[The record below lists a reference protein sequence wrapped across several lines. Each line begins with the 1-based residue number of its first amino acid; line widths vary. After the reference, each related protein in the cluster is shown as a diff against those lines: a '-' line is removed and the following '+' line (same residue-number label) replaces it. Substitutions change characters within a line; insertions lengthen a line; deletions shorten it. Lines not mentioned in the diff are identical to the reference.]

1 LGFIDVHTHITSEAY
16 TSLLTEHGSHIY
28 NLRPDSEGRTVVMR
42 GNIRFMTFTEP
53 MFDPEMRFAPMDEV
67 GVDMQLLSY
76 TCPNIYWAGP
86 DIVEHLTRTMND
98 HLASVCKQ
106 WPDRYRGLASVPLQ
120 NVELAISEMERA
132 VDDLDMVG
140 LIILANVNEK
150 PLDSPEFEPF
160 WAALNERK
168 LPVLL
173 HPTVPPGIDS
183 MGMDQYGLVPSIG
196 FMIDTTLAVSR
207 MVFAGVFERYPD
219 WPMIVSH
226 AGATIPYIA
235 ARLDQCYRNI
245 PDAREHIDRP
255 PTEYLK
261 NLYYDTVTYDDQALQ
276 LAINLAGPERV
287 LYGSDY
293 PHNIGDM
300 QGCADRVDSLSIA
313 ESDRELIRSGNARR
327 IFRLQ

>member
-1 LGFIDVHTHITSEAY
+1 MGFIDVHTHITSEAY

-76 TCPNIYWAGP
+76 TCPNTYWAGP

-207 MVFAGVFERYPD
+207 MVFSVVFERYPD

-226 AGATIPYIA
+226 AERPSPTSPPDWTNATA
-235 ARLDQCYRNI
+235 TS
-245 PDAREHIDRP
+245 
-255 PTEYLK
+255 PTPV
-261 NLYYDTVTYDDQALQ
+261 NTSTGRQ
-276 LAINLAGPERV
+276 L
-287 LYGSDY
+287 ST
-293 PHNIGDM
+293 
-300 QGCADRVDSLSIA
+300 
-313 ESDRELIRSGNARR
+313 
-327 IFRLQ
+327 

>member
-1 LGFIDVHTHITSEAY
+1 
-16 TSLLTEHGSHIY
+16 
-28 NLRPDSEGRTVVMR
+28 MR

-53 MFDPEMRFAPMDEV
+53 MFDLEMRFAPMDEV

-76 TCPNIYWAGP
+76 TCPYTYWAGP

-98 HLASVCKQ
+98 HLAAVCNQ
-106 WPDRYRGLASVPLQ
+106 WPDRYHGLASVPLQ

-132 VDDLDMVG
+132 VDDLEHMVG

-207 MVFAGVFERYPD
+207 MVFSGVFERYPD
-219 WPMIVSH
+219 WPVIVSH
-226 AGATIPYIA
+226 AGATIPYIYIA
-235 ARLDQCYRNI
+235 A
-245 PDAREHIDRP
+245 
-255 PTEYLK
+255 
-261 NLYYDTVTYDDQALQ
+261 
-276 LAINLAGPERV
+276 
-287 LYGSDY
+287 
-293 PHNIGDM
+293 
-300 QGCADRVDSLSIA
+300 
-313 ESDRELIRSGNARR
+313 
-327 IFRLQ
+327 